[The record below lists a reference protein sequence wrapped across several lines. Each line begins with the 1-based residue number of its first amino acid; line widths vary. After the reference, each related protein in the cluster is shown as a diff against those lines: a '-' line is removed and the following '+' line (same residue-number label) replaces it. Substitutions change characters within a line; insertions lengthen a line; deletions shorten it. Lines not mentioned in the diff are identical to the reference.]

1 MAADAMMPGPYGAV
15 VRCFRRS
22 ARQVRRGDW
31 LPEYG
36 RYALTD
42 AVTDADGRHYVTL
55 SDAPDDWSRLTD
67 DDVVMFTR
75 RGKVWLYREY
85 AAPGWMADAVDAY
98 RSARD
103 AREALRE
110 SGQLVP
116 TSVPGVNGSG
126 VVMYQLERADF
137 DAAVPA
143 PRLADFIR
151 DAAAAR
157 REPVSA

>member
-1 MAADAMMPGPYGAV
+1 MAADAMMPGPDGV
-15 VRCFRRS
+15 EVRCYRRS
-22 ARQVRRGDW
+22 ARQVRSGDW
-31 LPEYG
+31 LPEHG

-42 AVTDADGRHYVTL
+42 AVTDDDGRHWVTL
-55 SDAPDDWSRLTD
+55 SDTAGDWSAVSD
-67 DDVVMFTR
+67 DDVVTFTR
-75 RGKVWLYREY
+75 RGKVWLYRQY
-85 AAPGWMADAVDAY
+85 RAPDWMAAAVESY
-98 RSARD
+98 RAARD

-116 TSVPGVNGSG
+116 TSVPGVAGSS
-126 VVMYQLERADF
+126 VAMYQLERADF

-143 PRLADFIR
+143 PRLADFVR